1 MTTKKVKSVKVL
13 VAVEVWGPLGGKAPV
28 VYVTKKM
35 AVPVRMGQITSSVL
49 MVVGK
54 QEVTTKKAV
63 TTIVVVE
70 GLVVVAVDLVRVH
83 LMGLLRV
90 VEVDLVRV
98 YMYHNLEV
106 VEVDGVDEKNN

>member
-28 VYVTKKM
+28 VCVTKKM
-35 AVPVRMGQITSSVL
+35 AVPVRMGQITSSAL

-54 QEVTTKKAV
+54 QEMTTRKAV
-63 TTIVVVE
+63 TTVDPLEVE
-70 GLVVVAVDLVRVH
+70 VEVDLVRVH
-83 LMGLLRV
+83 LMGLRV